1 MKKILSCISL
11 FVLCFMAQVA
21 FAQKVWY
28 NPAEVQGNV
37 VRGRTFVDQE
47 RDGFY
52 HRFPSSVKSKVNK
65 NLPGYKAVHKITI
78 RHREFDKTT
87 TQKIK
92 RMSEDN
98 LMDD

>member
-1 MKKILSCISL
+1 MGITAIFGGTFNPFHIGHYEILVSL
-11 FVLCFMAQVA
+11 QNDPEIEEKMQSFFLEFV
-21 FAQKVWY
+21 K
-28 NPAEVQGNV
+28 N
-37 VRGRTFVDQE
+37 
-47 RDGFY
+47 
-52 HRFPSSVKSKVNK
+52 KVNK

-98 LMDD
+98 LLDD